1 MRTTD
6 VHSTL
11 VPDAVPTG
19 DGPVRDWWVMIG
31 MTIAAVSAA
40 VASFTGLYGLATVA
54 GWPVRL
60 AWLLPITIDA
70 HAMTSAR
77 VWLASTT
84 RSTAARRFARTN
96 ALGAIAMSITGNAA
110 YHAIGA
116 GLLDLSWPI
125 VVLVGAVPAAVLG
138 LTAHL
143 HALRGRIDAP
153 PTVEDA
159 PEADSQTEPQ
169 NEPEEKEG
177 NGSEDGPSSRPKG
190 SKRRGRRPPRRTD
203 DELMEAAQL
212 IDSQHRQVHGRPITR
227 DALRS
232 ALKISTPKAT
242 ELRRQLNDPDEPGPD
257 DAES

>member
-1 MRTTD
+1 MSATD
-6 VHSTL
+6 ALPTAEPES
-11 VPDAVPTG
+11 VPEED
-19 DGPVRDWWVMIG
+19 DGPVRDWWVVIG

-84 RSTAARRFARTN
+84 RSAAARRFARTN

-116 GLLDLSWPI
+116 GLIDLSWPI

-143 HALRGRIDAP
+143 HALRSRIDAP
-153 PTVEDA
+153 HFVEDA
-159 PEADSQTEPQ
+159 PTTV
-169 NEPEEKEG
+169 PEDE
-177 NGSEDGPSSRPKG
+177 SFSR
-190 SKRRGRRPPRRTD
+190 SKRRVRRPPRRTD
-203 DELMEAAQL
+203 DELMDAARFADAQY
-212 IDSQHRQVHGRPITR
+212 RQIHGRPITR
-227 DALRS
+227 DALRTS
-232 ALKISTPKAT
+232 LRISTPKAT
-242 ELRRQLNDPDEPGPD
+242 ELRRRLNDPGEAKDSDGP
-257 DAES
+257 

>member
-1 MRTTD
+1 MSATD
-6 VHSTL
+6 ALPTAVPQS
-11 VPDAVPTG
+11 VPDED
-19 DGPVRDWWVMIG
+19 DGPVRDWWVVIG

-40 VASFTGLYGLATVA
+40 VASFAGLYGLATVA

-84 RSTAARRFARTN
+84 RSAAARRFARTN

-116 GLLDLSWPI
+116 GLIDLSWPI

-143 HALRGRIDAP
+143 HALRSRIDAP
-153 PTVEDA
+153 HLVEDA
-159 PEADSQTEPQ
+159 PTVVTED
-169 NEPEEKEG
+169 EL
-177 NGSEDGPSSRPKG
+177 SSRPK
-190 SKRRGRRPPRRTD
+190 RRVRRPPRRTD
-203 DELMEAAQL
+203 EELMDAARFADAQY
-212 IDSQHRQVHGRPITR
+212 RQMHGRPITR
-227 DALRS
+227 DALRTS
-232 ALKISTPKAT
+232 LRISTPKAT
-242 ELRRQLNDPDEPGPD
+242 ELRRQLNDPDE
-257 DAES
+257 AEDSDRP